1 MTSIIKQIETKSL
14 NVNAFIKK
22 NSAYILNESIIIGN
36 KKDTLKADDFRNW
49 VFTTNEIDIKFMF
62 DEKGKPNK
70 KGEVKKIMSQH
81 NKNVMNGIIKIYNN
95 QDLFVNWVK
104 DEEYKKGNSTTSIAK
119 IPNVLTQYEKHLN
132 PSTNETETDTEET
145 ETETDTEE
153 TESKNNNEIT
163 IEQLFDFIET
173 LNNQDLGMT
182 IEYCQELQAKRIND
196 IRKAS

>member
-1 MTSIIKQIETKSL
+1 M
-14 NVNAFIKK
+14 
-22 NSAYILNESIIIGN
+22 
-36 KKDTLKADDFRNW
+36 
-49 VFTTNEIDIKFMF
+49 
-62 DEKGKPNK
+62 
-70 KGEVKKIMSQH
+70 
-81 NKNVMNGIIKIYNN
+81 KIYNN

-119 IPNVLTQYEKHLN
+119 IPSVLTQYEKHLN

>member
-14 NVNAFIKK
+14 NVNTFIKK
-22 NSAYILNESIIIGN
+22 NSAYILNESIIIGT
-36 KKDTLKADDFRNW
+36 KKDSLKADDFRNW
-49 VFTTNEIDIKFMF
+49 VFSTNEIDIKFMF

-81 NKNVMNGIIKIYNN
+81 YKNVMNGIMKIYNN

-132 PSTNETETDTEET
+132 PTTNETEET
-145 ETETDTEE
+145 ETEETETEE
-153 TESKNNNEIT
+153 TNNEINL
-163 IEQLFDFIET
+163 EKLFDFIET

-182 IEYCQELQAKRIND
+182 IEYCKELQAKRIND
-196 IRKAS
+196 IRKAV

>member
-49 VFTTNEIDIKFMF
+49 VFSTNEIDIKFMF

-81 NKNVMNGIIKIYNN
+81 YKNVMNGIMKIYNN
-95 QDLFVNWVK
+95 QDLFIDWVK

-119 IPNVLTQYEKHLN
+119 ISNVLTQYEKHLN
-132 PSTNETETDTEET
+132 PSNNETDTEET
-145 ETETDTEE
+145 ETE
-153 TESKNNNEIT
+153 NNNEINL
-163 IEQLFDFIET
+163 EKLFDFIET
-173 LNNQDLGMT
+173 LNNQDLGLT
-182 IEYCQELQAKRIND
+182 LEYCQELQAKRIND

>member
-119 IPNVLTQYEKHLN
+119 IPSVLTQYEKHLN
-132 PSTNETETDTEET
+132 PTTNETETEET
-145 ETETDTEE
+145 ETETEE

>member
-22 NSAYILNESIIIGN
+22 NSAYILNESIIIGT
-36 KKDTLKADDFRNW
+36 KKDSLKADDFRNW

-119 IPNVLTQYEKHLN
+119 IPSVLTQYEKHLN
-132 PSTNETETDTEET
+132 PTTN

>member
-1 MTSIIKQIETKSL
+1 MRYIMTSIIKQIETKSL
-14 NVNAFIKK
+14 NVNTFIKK
-22 NSAYILNESIIIGN
+22 NSAYILNESIIIGT
-36 KKDTLKADDFRNW
+36 KKDSLKADDFRNW
-49 VFTTNEIDIKFMF
+49 VFSTNEIDIKFMF

-81 NKNVMNGIIKIYNN
+81 YKNVMNGIMKIYNN

-132 PSTNETETDTEET
+132 PTTNETETEET
-145 ETETDTEE
+145 ETEE
-153 TESKNNNEIT
+153 TNNEINL
-163 IEQLFDFIET
+163 EKLFDFIET

-196 IRKAS
+196 IRKAV

>member
-14 NVNAFIKK
+14 NVNTFIKK

-49 VFTTNEIDIKFMF
+49 VFSTNEIDIKFMF

-81 NKNVMNGIIKIYNN
+81 YKNVMNGIMKIYNN

-132 PSTNETETDTEET
+132 PSTNETETEETETEET
-145 ETETDTEE
+145 ETEETETEE
-153 TESKNNNEIT
+153 TNNEINL
-163 IEQLFDFIET
+163 EKLFDFIET
-173 LNNQDLGMT
+173 LNNQDLGLT
-182 IEYCQELQAKRIND
+182 LEYCQELQAKRIND
-196 IRKAS
+196 IRTAV

>member
-22 NSAYILNESIIIGN
+22 NSAYILNESIIIGT
-36 KKDTLKADDFRNW
+36 KKDSLKADDFRNW

-119 IPNVLTQYEKHLN
+119 IPSVLTQYEKHLN
-132 PSTNETETDTEET
+132 PTTNETETEET
-145 ETETDTEE
+145 ETEETETEE
-153 TESKNNNEIT
+153 TESKNNNEINL
-163 IEQLFDFIET
+163 EKLFDFIET

>member
-1 MTSIIKQIETKSL
+1 MRYIMTSIIKQIETKSL

-119 IPNVLTQYEKHLN
+119 IPSVLTQYEKHLN
-132 PSTNETETDTEET
+132 PTTNETETEET
-145 ETETDTEE
+145 ETETEE